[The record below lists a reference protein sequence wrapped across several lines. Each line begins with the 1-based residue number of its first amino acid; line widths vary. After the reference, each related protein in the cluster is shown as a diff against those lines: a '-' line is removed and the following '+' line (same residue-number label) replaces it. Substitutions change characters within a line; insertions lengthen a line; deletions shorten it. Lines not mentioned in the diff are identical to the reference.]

1 MGILGELP
9 ASQAYLAKEVCASN
23 VTKPQDEGET
33 SNRAQGHQ
41 VHRQG
46 VQRDPSVRG
55 HLRRGDVVPVLLR
68 LHLLH
73 HCLCLHPQQIHRAA
87 LLRPTR
93 PRASWDAQ
101 GESEKCEATSWKG
114 GDERGLEHIF
124 TLHILLE
131 KRTRR
136 RFFPFI
142 FSWEGGDEG
151 GLENTFSP
159 CILEKMVVVTFT
171 LTLRETMVILIL
183 TLW

>member
-1 MGILGELP
+1 MKIIDK
-9 ASQAYLAKEVCASN
+9 S
-23 VTKPQDEGET
+23 
-33 SNRAQGHQ
+33 
-41 VHRQG
+41 
-46 VQRDPSVRG
+46 PSVFLFLSKG
-55 HLRRGDVVPVLLR
+55 KS
-68 LHLLH
+68 
-73 HCLCLHPQQIHRAA
+73 CLIQTTSESASIERDLTFQIHRAA

-93 PRASWDAQ
+93 PRASW
-101 GESEKCEATSWKG
+101 GEKGQSEKCEATSWKG

-131 KRTRR
+131 RRTRR

-151 GLENTFSP
+151 ELENTFSP